1 MPQAIA
7 RAVRSRFPQT
17 LDYESGRVWAN
28 ARDVIRR
35 APSRRGRGRRAAV
48 DIVVCLGRGEFFSV
62 FFSDFVFLR
71 TNTAYCKYEAT
82 FCLIYLFTSNEA
94 RPKER
99 SDRGRFLPLG
109 EKSLFIPGCVQG
121 AIIEFV
127 CRCVRVCNI
136 RRFC

>member
-1 MPQAIA
+1 MEAGEYGL
-7 RAVRSRFPQT
+7 T
-17 LDYESGRVWAN
+17 
-28 ARDVIRR
+28 
-35 APSRRGRGRRAAV
+35 RGTDFVA
-48 DIVVCLGRGEFFSV
+48 VCLEVIAVAGLMSISWCVFGGAGFFRA
-62 FFSDFVFLR
+62 FFFDFFFLQ
-71 TNTAYCKYEAT
+71 THTACCKYEAAS
-82 FCLIYLFTSNEA
+82 CLIYLSTTNEA
-94 RPKER
+94 RPREP